1 MTYTKVSE
9 RESEVP
15 SLYHG
20 GLNASTTKTMDTGVP
35 VPQILN
41 LPTPGESLS
50 FARGLLLTEVM

>member
-20 GLNASTTKTMDTGVP
+20 GLSAHKNSETQ
-35 VPQILN
+35 QILN